1 MRDTVLFL
9 DTTLRDGEQTP
20 GVSFHLNDKVDFAR
34 ALETLGVDMI
44 EAGFAGA
51 SPGDFEAVRAVART
65 VKTGVCSLARCVE
78 ADIRAAANALKGAA
92 KPRIH
97 VFIATSP
104 LHRAAKLNMTREQV
118 LDAAVRS
125 VRLARSLCA
134 DVEFSCE
141 DATRTEPDFLYQVC
155 AAAVEAGATTIN
167 IPDTVGYAT
176 VDEYGGLI
184 DAICREVAGERDIVI
199 STHCHN
205 DLGLATATTLE
216 AIRRGARQVEC
227 TINGLGER
235 AGNASLDEIV
245 MGLRTRRDIYGLK
258 DNLNIRELYRL
269 SRLAAGLSGMEIPPN
284 KAVVGANAFVHQS
297 GIHQHGVLRER
308 ATYEIMK
315 PEELGIPQGGVVLGK
330 LSGRHALREH
340 AQELGFELTERELDR
355 AFEKFKELADR
366 KKDIT
371 ERDVMAICREQMHGS
386 HGMYRIHSF
395 QIFSGNRMTATAT
408 VSLQR
413 GADVITRADCGDGPV
428 EACFHAVD
436 QITGF
441 KCKLSAPRRH
451 RGRGRAGR
459 GHRARE
465 QRGHNHAGQG
475 RIHRYHRGQL
485 PGLPQRR
492 QPRHRGAAGAGK
504 GPSVRNGSLNRCT
517 NDISSALWTWFFRPS
532 AWWCSA
538 RCLG

>member
-34 ALETLGVDMI
+34 ALEALGVDMI

-78 ADIRAAANALKGAA
+78 GDIRAAADALREAV

-104 LHRAAKLNMTREQV
+104 LHRAAKLNMNREQV
-118 LDAAVRS
+118 LEAAVRG

-141 DATRTEPDFLYQVC
+141 DATRTEPDFLCQVC
-155 AAAVEAGATTIN
+155 RAAVEAGATTIN

-176 VDEYGGLI
+176 VGEYGDLI
-184 DAICREVAGERDIVI
+184 ASICREVAGDRDVVI

-205 DLGLATATTLE
+205 DLGLAAATTLE

-245 MGLRTRRDIYGLK
+245 MGLRTRRDIYGLR

-269 SRLAAGLSGMEIPPN
+269 SRLAANLSGMEIPPN

-340 AQELGFELTERELDR
+340 AQELGFELTEHELDR

-413 GADVITRADCGDGPV
+413 GADIITRADCGDGPV
-428 EACFHAVD
+428 EACFHAVE

-441 KCKLSAPRRH
+441 KCKLESYQL
-451 RGRGRAGR
+451 RAVTEGEDALGEVTVR
-459 GHRARE
+459 VSNEGVTM
-465 QRGHNHAGQG
+465 
-475 RIHRYHRGQL
+475 L
-485 PGLPQRR
+485 
-492 QPRHRGAAGAGK
+492 GK
-504 GPSVRNGSLNRCT
+504 GVSTDIIEASCLAYLNAANR
-517 NDISSALWTWFFRPS
+517 IIE
-532 AWWCSA
+532 A
-538 RCLG
+538 RQEQEKAHQQETGV

>member
-78 ADIRAAANALKGAA
+78 ADIRAAADALKGAA

-141 DATRTEPDFLYQVC
+141 DATRTETDFLLEVC
-155 AAAVEAGATTIN
+155 KAAVEAGATTIN

-184 DAICREVAGERDIVI
+184 EAICREVAGERDIVI

-216 AIRRGARQVEC
+216 AVRRGARQVEC

-245 MGLRTRRDIYGLK
+245 MGLRTRRDI
-258 DNLNIRELYRL
+258 YRL

-441 KCKLSAPRRH
+441 KCKLESYQL
-451 RGRGRAGR
+451 RAVTEGEDALGEVTVR
-459 GHRARE
+459 VSNEG
-465 QRGHNHAGQG
+465 
-475 RIHRYHRGQL
+475 ITML
-485 PGLPQRR
+485 
-492 QPRHRGAAGAGK
+492 GK
-504 GPSVRNGSLNRCT
+504 GVSTDIIEASCLAYLNAANRV
-517 NDISSALWTWFFRPS
+517 IE
-532 AWWCSA
+532 A
-538 RCLG
+538 RQEREKAHQ

>member
-78 ADIRAAANALKGAA
+78 ADIRAAADALKGAA

-118 LDAAVRS
+118 LDAAVR
-125 VRLARSLCA
+125 LARSLCA

-141 DATRTEPDFLYQVC
+141 DATRTETDFLLEVC
-155 AAAVEAGATTIN
+155 KAAVEAGATTIN

-441 KCKLSAPRRH
+441 KCKLESYQL
-451 RGRGRAGR
+451 RAVTEGEDALGEVTVR
-459 GHRARE
+459 VSNEG
-465 QRGHNHAGQG
+465 
-475 RIHRYHRGQL
+475 ITML
-485 PGLPQRR
+485 
-492 QPRHRGAAGAGK
+492 GK
-504 GPSVRNGSLNRCT
+504 GVSTDIIEASCLAYLNAANRV
-517 NDISSALWTWFFRPS
+517 IE
-532 AWWCSA
+532 A
-538 RCLG
+538 RQEREKAHQ

>member
-184 DAICREVAGERDIVI
+184 DAICREVAGERDR
-199 STHCHN
+199 SSHPDDTSRH
-205 DLGLATATTLE
+205 
-216 AIRRGARQVEC
+216 IRRGARQVEC

-441 KCKLSAPRRH
+441 KCKLESYQL
-451 RGRGRAGR
+451 RAVTEGEDALGEVTVR
-459 GHRARE
+459 VSSEG
-465 QRGHNHAGQG
+465 
-475 RIHRYHRGQL
+475 ITML
-485 PGLPQRR
+485 
-492 QPRHRGAAGAGK
+492 GK
-504 GPSVRNGSLNRCT
+504 GVSTDIIEASCLAYLNAANR
-517 NDISSALWTWFFRPS
+517 IIE
-532 AWWCSA
+532 A
-538 RCLG
+538 RQEQEKAHQQETGV